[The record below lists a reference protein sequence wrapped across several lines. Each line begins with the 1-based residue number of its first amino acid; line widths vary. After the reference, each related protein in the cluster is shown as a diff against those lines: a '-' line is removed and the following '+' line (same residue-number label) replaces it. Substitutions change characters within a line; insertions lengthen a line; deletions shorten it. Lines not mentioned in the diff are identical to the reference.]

1 VIWDNDVSGWDVDLS
16 LTYIYIMMNDV
27 CHCCYNNEFILYVP
41 THGFIKD
48 MQGVIGF
55 EGKSFVHKYAK

>member
-1 VIWDNDVSGWDVDLS
+1 
-16 LTYIYIMMNDV
+16 MNDNI